1 MNGGSSATD
10 GPAPAPDSADA
21 PAPADAP
28 EPSRAPA
35 VPHSPAPAPA
45 AATPTPPPAAGDTS
59 PPNTL
64 AAHRLSLGYAGRTV
78 VDGVDL
84 AVPAGA
90 VTAVVGPNA
99 CGKSTLLRGL
109 ARLLAP
115 TAGTVTLDGAD
126 IHRMP
131 ARALARRLGLLPQQ
145 AVAPEGVTVE
155 GLVRLGRYPHQRM
168 LTPWSKAD
176 QAAVEE
182 ALARTG
188 TDALRDRPV
197 DQLSGGQRQRAWIA
211 LALAQDTPL
220 LLLDEPTTFL
230 DLRHQ
235 LDVLDLVDELNAEAG
250 RTVVMV
256 LHDLGQAARYADH
269 LVVMCDG
276 RPAAAGPPADVLT
289 AELVEKVFQVE
300 CRVVPD
306 PETGTPLVVPRAR
319 PGGRRAGRR
328 PH

>member
-1 MNGGSSATD
+1 MST
-10 GPAPAPDSADA
+10 
-21 PAPADAP
+21 
-28 EPSRAPA
+28 
-35 VPHSPAPAPA
+35 
-45 AATPTPPPAAGDTS
+45 TS
-59 PPNTL
+59 TANE
-64 AAHRLSLGYAGRTV
+64 LSTHGLKLGYGANII
-78 VDGVDL
+78 VDGVNL
-84 AVPAGA
+84 TLPGGA

-99 CGKSTLLRGL
+99 CGKSTLLRGM

-115 TAGTVTLDGAD
+115 TAGTVTLDGSD

-131 ARALARRLGLLPQQ
+131 ARTLARRMGLLPQQ
-145 AVAPEGVTVE
+145 AIAPEGVTVE
-155 GLVRLGRYPHQRM
+155 ALVRLGRYPHQRM

-182 ALARTG
+182 ALERTG
-188 TDALRDRPV
+188 TTVLRDRSV
-197 DQLSGGQRQRAWIA
+197 DELSGGQRQRAWIA

-235 LDVLDLVDELNAEAG
+235 LDVLDLVEELNTEAG

-276 RPAAAGPPADVLT
+276 RPAAAGPPAEVLT
-289 AELVEKVFQVE
+289 AELVEEVFQVE

-319 PGGRRAGRR
+319 SGRRAV
-328 PH
+328 PAAP

>member
-1 MNGGSSATD
+1 MSDDRSTAPSSGPVSADGPATAGGPAPSH
-10 GPAPAPDSADA
+10 GPAPAPAPATATHARPPAADA
-21 PAPADAP
+21 PPA
-28 EPSRAPA
+28 
-35 VPHSPAPAPA
+35 SPP
-45 AATPTPPPAAGDTS
+45 

-115 TAGTVTLDGAD
+115 SAGTVTLDGAD

-168 LTPWSKAD
+168 LSPWSRAD

-235 LDVLDLVDELNAEAG
+235 LDVLDLVDELNTEAG

-276 RPAAAGPPADVLT
+276 SPAAAGPPADVLT
-289 AELVEKVFQVE
+289 AGLVEKVFQVE

-306 PETGTPLVVPRAR
+306 PETGTPLIVPRAR
-319 PGGRRAGRR
+319 PGGRRAGPRS
-328 PH
+328 H

>member
-1 MNGGSSATD
+1 MSATTN
-10 GPAPAPDSADA
+10 AN
-21 PAPADAP
+21 
-28 EPSRAPA
+28 EL
-35 VPHSPAPAPA
+35 
-45 AATPTPPPAAGDTS
+45 ATHG
-59 PPNTL
+59 L
-64 AAHRLSLGYAGRTV
+64 RLGYGNTV
-78 VDGVDL
+78 IVDGVDL
-84 AVPAGA
+84 TLPGGA

-99 CGKSTLLRGL
+99 CGKSTLLRGM

-115 TAGTVTLDGAD
+115 AAGTVTLDGSD

-131 ARALARRLGLLPQQ
+131 ARALARRMGLLPQQ
-145 AVAPEGVTVE
+145 AVAPEGITVE
-155 GLVRLGRYPHQRM
+155 ALVRLGRYPHQRM

-176 QAAVEE
+176 QNAVED

-197 DQLSGGQRQRAWIA
+197 DELSGGQRQRAWIA

-235 LDVLDLVDELNAEAG
+235 LDVLDLVEELNAEAG

-289 AELVEKVFQVE
+289 AELVEKVFRVE

-319 PGGRRAGRR
+319 SARRAA
-328 PH
+328 PAAS

>member
-1 MNGGSSATD
+1 MST
-10 GPAPAPDSADA
+10 
-21 PAPADAP
+21 
-28 EPSRAPA
+28 
-35 VPHSPAPAPA
+35 
-45 AATPTPPPAAGDTS
+45 TS
-59 PPNTL
+59 TANE
-64 AAHRLSLGYAGRTV
+64 LSTHGLKLGYGANII

-84 AVPAGA
+84 TLPGGA

-99 CGKSTLLRGL
+99 CGKSTLLRGM

-115 TAGTVTLDGAD
+115 AAGTVTLDGSD

-131 ARALARRLGLLPQQ
+131 ARALARRMGLLPQQ
-145 AVAPEGVTVE
+145 AIAPEGVTVE
-155 GLVRLGRYPHQRM
+155 ALVRLGRYPHQRM

-176 QAAVEE
+176 QTAVEE
-182 ALARTG
+182 ALERTG
-188 TDALRDRPV
+188 TTVLRDRSV
-197 DQLSGGQRQRAWIA
+197 DELSGGQRQRAWIA

-235 LDVLDLVDELNAEAG
+235 LDVLDLVEELNTEAG

-276 RPAAAGPPADVLT
+276 RPAAAGPPAEVLT
-289 AELVEKVFQVE
+289 AELVEEVFQVE

-319 PGGRRAGRR
+319 SGRRAV
-328 PH
+328 PAAP

>member
-1 MNGGSSATD
+1 MSATTNA
-10 GPAPAPDSADA
+10 GQL
-21 PAPADAP
+21 
-28 EPSRAPA
+28 
-35 VPHSPAPAPA
+35 
-45 AATPTPPPAAGDTS
+45 ATHG
-59 PPNTL
+59 L
-64 AAHRLSLGYAGRTV
+64 RLGYGGTVV

-84 AVPAGA
+84 TLPGGA

-99 CGKSTLLRGL
+99 CGKSTLLRGM

-115 TAGTVTLDGAD
+115 TAGTVTLDGSD
-126 IHRMP
+126 IHRMS
-131 ARALARRLGLLPQQ
+131 ARALARRMGLLPQQ
-145 AVAPEGVTVE
+145 AVAPDGITVE
-155 GLVRLGRYPHQRM
+155 ALVRLGRYPHQRM
-168 LTPWSKAD
+168 LSPWSKAD
-176 QAAVEE
+176 RAAVEE

-188 TDALRDRPV
+188 TDALRDRAV
-197 DQLSGGQRQRAWIA
+197 DELSGGQRQRAWIA

-235 LDVLDLVDELNAEAG
+235 LDVLDLVEELNAEAG

-276 RPAAAGPPADVLT
+276 RPAAAGPPAEVLT
-289 AELVEKVFQVE
+289 AELVEKVFGVE

-319 PGGRRAGRR
+319 CRRRVA
-328 PH
+328 PAAS

>member
-1 MNGGSSATD
+1 MST
-10 GPAPAPDSADA
+10 
-21 PAPADAP
+21 
-28 EPSRAPA
+28 
-35 VPHSPAPAPA
+35 
-45 AATPTPPPAAGDTS
+45 TS
-59 PPNTL
+59 TANE
-64 AAHRLSLGYAGRTV
+64 LSTHGLKLGYGANII
-78 VDGVDL
+78 VDGVNL
-84 AVPAGA
+84 TLPGGA

-99 CGKSTLLRGL
+99 CGKSTLLRGM

-115 TAGTVTLDGAD
+115 AAGTVTLDGSD

-131 ARALARRLGLLPQQ
+131 ARTLARRMGLLPQQ
-145 AVAPEGVTVE
+145 AIAPEGVTVE
-155 GLVRLGRYPHQRM
+155 ALVRLGRYPHQRM

-176 QAAVEE
+176 QTAVEE
-182 ALARTG
+182 ALERTG
-188 TDALRDRPV
+188 TTVLRDRSV
-197 DQLSGGQRQRAWIA
+197 DELSGGQRQRAWIA

-235 LDVLDLVDELNAEAG
+235 LDVLDLVEELNTEAG

-276 RPAAAGPPADVLT
+276 RPAAAGPPAEVLT
-289 AELVEKVFQVE
+289 AELVEEVFQVE

-319 PGGRRAGRR
+319 SGRRAV
-328 PH
+328 PAAP

>member
-1 MNGGSSATD
+1 MNATTN
-10 GPAPAPDSADA
+10 AN
-21 PAPADAP
+21 
-28 EPSRAPA
+28 EL
-35 VPHSPAPAPA
+35 
-45 AATPTPPPAAGDTS
+45 ATSG
-59 PPNTL
+59 L
-64 AAHRLSLGYAGRTV
+64 RLGYGNAVV

-84 AVPAGA
+84 TLPGGA

-99 CGKSTLLRGL
+99 CGKSTLLRGM

-115 TAGTVTLDGAD
+115 AAGTVTLDGSD

-131 ARALARRLGLLPQQ
+131 ARALARRMGLLPQQ
-145 AVAPEGVTVE
+145 AAAPEGITVE
-155 GLVRLGRYPHQRM
+155 ALVRLGRYPHQRM

-176 QAAVEE
+176 QTAVEE
-182 ALARTG
+182 ALERTG
-188 TDALRDRPV
+188 TDALRDRAV
-197 DQLSGGQRQRAWIA
+197 DELSGGQRQRAWIA

-235 LDVLDLVDELNAEAG
+235 LDVLDLVEELNTEAG

-276 RPAAAGPPADVLT
+276 RPAAAGSPADVLT
-289 AELVEKVFQVE
+289 AELVEEVFRVE

-306 PETGTPLVVPRAR
+306 PESGTPLVVPRDR
-319 PGGRRAGRR
+319 SRRRAAAATS
-328 PH
+328 

>member
-1 MNGGSSATD
+1 MSATKPSTGAKPPTSTNASTD
-10 GPAPAPDSADA
+10 VSDASAVARADA
-21 PAPADAP
+21 
-28 EPSRAPA
+28 
-35 VPHSPAPAPA
+35 A
-45 AATPTPPPAAGDTS
+45 ASTGR
-59 PPNTL
+59 L
-64 AAHRLSLGYAGRTV
+64 AAHGLTLGYGGTVV
-78 VDGVDL
+78 VDGIDL
-84 AVPAGA
+84 ALPGGA

-99 CGKSTLLRGL
+99 CGKSTLLRGM
-109 ARLLAP
+109 ARLLSP
-115 TAGTVTLDGAD
+115 TAGTVTLDGSD

-131 ARALARRLGLLPQQ
+131 ARALARRMGLLPQQ
-145 AVAPEGVTVE
+145 AVAPDGITVE
-155 GLVRLGRYPHQRM
+155 ALVRLGRYPHQRM

-188 TDALRDRPV
+188 TAALRDRAV
-197 DQLSGGQRQRAWIA
+197 DELSGGQRQRAWIA

-235 LDVLDLVDELNAEAG
+235 LDVLDLVEELNAEAG

-289 AELVEKVFQVE
+289 AGLVEEVFRVE

-319 PGGRRAGRR
+319 PAKRAARAAS
-328 PH
+328 